1 MMKDEEE
8 VQEEDIED
16 HYEDV
21 TEQKLNNLKVG
32 KLPSKS
38 NVLQS
43 HADDDIDFDYSQSH
57 LDDFLRTH
65 AQKNNIQSSQL
76 MNTFLSSYSKI
87 KSGTGTSMQAA
98 LLNSN
103 RDLVKLSSRQ

>member
-38 NVLQS
+38 NVL
-43 HADDDIDFDYSQSH
+43 
-57 LDDFLRTH
+57 
-65 AQKNNIQSSQL
+65 
-76 MNTFLSSYSKI
+76 
-87 KSGTGTSMQAA
+87 
-98 LLNSN
+98 
-103 RDLVKLSSRQ
+103 